1 MYSCDNKYFV
11 STNWLEQRLSDP
23 DVRIIDASW
32 YLPNVNR
39 SGSKEFESKH
49 IPGANFFDL
58 DQFSD
63 IKSEL
68 PHICLLYTSDAA
80 DE

>member
-23 DVRIIDASW
+23 NLRIIDASW
-32 YLPNVNR
+32 YLPNVKR
-39 SGSKEFESKH
+39 SGFKEFENNH

-58 DQFSD
+58 DKISKFIRLQF
-63 IKSEL
+63 
-68 PHICLLYTSDAA
+68 YNM
-80 DE
+80 